1 MSQRP
6 KKTLAVKKET
16 IRHLELRPLS
26 NDQLA
31 QVAGGTWQPRKSIS
45 CCC

>member
-1 MSQRP
+1 L
-6 KKTLAVKKET
+6 TVKKET
-16 IRHLELRPLS
+16 IRILEKRVLS
-26 NDQLA
+26 EDQLA